1 MGENGV
7 LVVEWPEKGAAA
19 FTLNMD
25 NVNPLQLLA
34 LAGYLEATAKND
46 IIKIHQM
53 RQVAVPTEPEKLLRL
68 GE

>member
-1 MGENGV
+1 MGENGI
-7 LVVEWPEKGAAA
+7 LVVEWPEKGSAV

-46 IIKIHQM
+46 IIRIAQM
-53 RQVAVPTEPEKLLRL
+53 KQVAVPAEPEKILRL